1 VLLYLP
7 IGVRLKWMDMLSK
20 DQRNRT
26 MAGVLYVALTRAL
39 DHLEVIAG
47 PKFGSEGAETAL
59 LEAVESVRVES

>member
-1 VLLYLP
+1 
-7 IGVRLKWMDMLSK
+7 LSE

-47 PKFGSEGAETAL
+47 PKFGSEGAEAAL
-59 LEAVESVRVES
+59 LEAVESVRVEG